1 MNYMLTYKTR
11 AKTEFYLT
19 LPGINSFSGPD
30 SLYLFGK
37 LLSNLKCA
45 ISKILRSTGKYD

>member
-1 MNYMLTYKTR
+1 MFTYKKR

-19 LPGINSFSGPD
+19 LPGVKSFSGPD

-45 ISKILRSTGKYD
+45 ISKIFRDTGKYD